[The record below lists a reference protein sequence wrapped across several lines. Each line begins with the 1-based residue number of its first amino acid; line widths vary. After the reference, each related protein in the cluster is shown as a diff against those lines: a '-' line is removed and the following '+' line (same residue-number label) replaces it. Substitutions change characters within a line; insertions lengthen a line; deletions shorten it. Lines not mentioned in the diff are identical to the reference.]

1 MTNCRA
7 SPWPS
12 SREPLR
18 LCYGCISG
26 LPPSQLQPLQIDG
39 GNCHLICCKIRR
51 KSKQTLADVLN
62 HCQAALQH
70 GRYNT
75 QHDRFLDILFTN
87 LQLHLPPGTKVVA
100 DLAGQPYTLPGSLLA
115 DLKPDLVVH
124 SPGQL
129 HLLELTVCWEA
140 NFVSA
145 KLRKESKYLHLL
157 EQAHSVG
164 TQAALCTTIQV
175 GCRGFIDS
183 KSLHHLIAL
192 APTSIKV
199 QKSLTSQIKTAIE
212 ESHAIWSL

>member
-39 GNCHLICCKIRR
+39 GNCHLICCKTRR
-51 KSKQTLADVLN
+51 KSKQTLAHVLS

-70 GRYNT
+70 GIYNT

-100 DLAGQPYTLPGSLLA
+100 DLAGQPYTLPGSLLS
-115 DLKPDLVVH
+115 DLRPDLVVH
-124 SPGQL
+124 FPGEL
-129 HLLELTVCWEA
+129 HLLELTVCREA

-145 KLRKESKYLHLL
+145 NSGRRANTCTCWSRHIVWEHKPHYAPRSRSDAEASSTARASTTSLPWHQPALKY
-157 EQAHSVG
+157 
-164 TQAALCTTIQV
+164 
-175 GCRGFIDS
+175 R
-183 KSLHHLIAL
+183 
-192 APTSIKV
+192 
-199 QKSLTSQIKTAIE
+199 
-212 ESHAIWSL
+212 SH